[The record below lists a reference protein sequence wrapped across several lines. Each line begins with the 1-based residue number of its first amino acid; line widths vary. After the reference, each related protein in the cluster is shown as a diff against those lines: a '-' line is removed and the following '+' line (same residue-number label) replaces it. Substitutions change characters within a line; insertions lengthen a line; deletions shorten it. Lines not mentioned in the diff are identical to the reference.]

1 MPAKADLTGAAWRT
15 DSWNLAPG
23 DEVVPGCVMQS
34 LLGGGR
40 RHEVYAAFDQDRLAP
55 VVVKIVRPGRAKDTA
70 VLKAMKNEIDILT
83 RLPHPVV
90 VRILDSMASGPRPFL
105 SQERV
110 SGRTL
115 YKVIKREGPISAER
129 ATELG
134 VALASAI
141 HFTHQ
146 RGIVH
151 LDVKPENVI
160 LGRPPRLI
168 DFGMARHTDKAAR
181 LSSISGTARY
191 AAPEQCAPP
200 ATGTPGPPS
209 DVWGLGITLYEA
221 TTGTRPFPRL
231 DPDPDAPL
239 DARFPQ
245 LAARAQPMPSSL
257 PSAFARIVM
266 ECLRTDPADRPAAAE
281 VFFALAEQ
289 VGAPTPADAG

>member
-1 MPAKADLTGAAWRT
+1 
-15 DSWNLAPG
+15 
-23 DEVVPGCVMQS
+23 MQS

-55 VVVKIVRPGRAKDTA
+55 VVVKIVRPGRVKDAA

-83 RLPHPVV
+83 RLTHPVV

-115 YKVIKREGPISAER
+115 YKVIKREGPVSVER

-151 LDVKPENVI
+151 LDIKPENVI

-168 DFGMARHTDKAAR
+168 DFGMACRTDTAAR
-181 LSSISGTARY
+181 LTSLTGTARY

-200 ATGTPGPPS
+200 TIGTPGPPS
-209 DVWGLGITLYEA
+209 DVWGLGFTLYEV
-221 TTGTRPFPRL
+221 TTRTRPFPGL
-231 DPDPDAPL
+231 DPNPDAPL
-239 DARFPQ
+239 EARFPQ
-245 LAARAQPMPSSL
+245 LATGAQPLPSSL

-266 ECLRTDPADRPAAAE
+266 ECLRTDPVDRPTAAE
-281 VFFALAEQ
+281 VFFALAQQ
-289 VGAPTPADAG
+289 VGAPSPADPE

>member
-1 MPAKADLTGAAWRT
+1 MPAKADLTGDAWRT

-40 RHEVYAAFDQDRLAP
+40 RHEVYAAFDEERLAP
-55 VVVKIVRPGRAKDTA
+55 VVVKIVRPGRVKDTA
-70 VLKAMKNEIDILT
+70 VLKAMRNEIDILS
-83 RLPHPVV
+83 RLTHPVV
-90 VRILDSMASGPRPFL
+90 VRILDSMASGPRPFI

-115 YKVIKREGPISAER
+115 YNVIKRDGPISAER

-151 LDVKPENVI
+151 LDIKPENVI

-168 DFGMARHTDKAAR
+168 DFGMAC
-181 LSSISGTARY
+181 SIDTASRMSGLCGTPPY
-191 AAPEQCAPP
+191 AAPEQCSPP
-200 ATGTPGPPS
+200 GTGTPVPAS
-209 DVWGLGITLYEA
+209 DVWGFGVTLYEA
-221 TTGTRPFPRL
+221 TTRTRPFRKG
-231 DPDPDAPL
+231 DPDAAAPL
-239 DARFPQ
+239 DSRFPQ
-245 LAARAQPMPSSL
+245 LADEPTAMPTGL
-257 PSAFARIVM
+257 PSVFTRIVM
-266 ECLRTDPADRPAAAE
+266 ECLRPDPADRPTAAE
-281 VFFALAEQ
+281 VFFALAQQ
-289 VGAPTPADAG
+289 VGAPAPTDTE